1 MKGALIF
8 AFNNEHTDY
17 VSMARWSAANIHRHL
32 DIPVCLITD
41 KKDQDFQGFDK
52 VISVGP
58 VNLDQANKRYF
69 DDYNTNVTWHNTN
82 RVDAYKLSPWDQTLV
97 LDADY
102 VVASSQLRVLLNS
115 QEDFMCHRFAYDIT
129 GLQTFDDL
137 NWFGRNRMPMWWATV
152 MIFRRC
158 TVAEYVFDS
167 MKMIRNNWSHYRDLY
182 GINEPVYRN
191 DYALS
196 IALGI
201 VSGHTWQQDSIPWP
215 MMATLPEH
223 SLELKTE
230 GDKNFWIVNYRNTLN
245 QPRFFSFMGLDFH
258 AMGKQSLGDVIAAA
272 E

>member
-1 MKGALIF
+1 MTTGALIF
-8 AFNNEHTDY
+8 AFDNECTDY
-17 VSMARWSAANIHRHL
+17 VAMAAWSAKNIKQHLGIPVAVVTDCQDFEKLKVFDRVIPSKPVSGGHRH
-32 DIPVCLITD
+32 
-41 KKDQDFQGFDK
+41 F
-52 VISVGP
+52 S
-58 VNLDQANKRYF
+58 
-69 DDYNTNVTWHNTN
+69 DYNKHVTWYNAG
-82 RVDAYKLSPWDQTLV
+82 RPEAYDLSPWDQTVV
-97 LDADY
+97 LDSDY
-102 VVASSQLRVLLNS
+102 VVNSSALSLLLDKGF
-115 QEDFMCHRFAYDIT
+115 DFTCFRYCKDATDPERIILPT
-129 GLQTFDDL
+129 
-137 NWFGRNRMPMWWATV
+137 FGRFQMPMWWATV

-201 VSGHTWQQDSIPWP
+201 VSGHTWQHDSIPWP